1 MLKMLPSLSPSIIR
15 IVVLLCLALSCTA
28 FNTTESDDHTKVKA
42 ATPSIEDSLRGLMKT
57 ILDPSNPLAQ
67 KVLTADLSFPCSLG
81 LLRLVRGLK
90 NLEPWALRI
99 IDASGKYPTGFLHG
113 TTVDL
118 GSFDE
123 CVATVERDQHGYVK
137 TKAHYCM
144 VQIRLMTDETAV
156 KHLVQAAAIAHK
168 RVSKF
173 LSYWIDPDAPGAR
186 LGICIIDQCSEQDI
200 EAIAKTLITDS
211 LNVTVSDCVN
221 GQHPPM
227 SSTQAGIICLL
238 ACIGA
243 MMFLSSCFHFYLWL
257 RDHPADEG
265 QLVRLLTSFSVL
277 KNTKHIVNMDEK
289 SSSDMSFDFMNG
301 MRFLSIAWI
310 ILGHVFGGMTDVLSG
325 RINMMYFFDDW
336 ASTILPAG
344 FLSVDTFMFLSGF
357 LLINAVFHQKRS
369 AFFIAPIAVIRRY
382 IRVVVPVVFLILCIQ
397 LLPLA
402 IQGPNTNK
410 YYRDIHMM
418 VHTHWK
424 HFLLQVY
431 NFKHEIRSI
440 ALIHIW
446 YVSTDFQLFLVSLA
460 VILVL
465 RWSKLWCVGAFVVL
479 AILSCV
485 VCTLQIHKTEMSPFI
500 IGMTEEFSM
509 VRKVMN
515 LYYVQPFYHA
525 VCFFSGCITWL
536 LKDSFSRSH
545 FSKVVAALC
554 WIASLACGITCVFI
568 KYPWYHEKEPTGEW
582 GKLST
587 AFFDRILWSICLS
600 WITLTCSTKRGGI
613 MNSFLSWRG
622 FGPLSKL
629 TFAVYLVHMP
639 LYDLMN
645 HFCKE
650 RTYFSHFSLVTQFF
664 SVLVWSYFLGYLLY
678 ISCEAPLGHID
689 RLLFN
694 HRRQPN
700 HSIENKKIDN
710 ENAQEKR
717 HNIIL
722 MPSGGVFHKYPVDLK
737 FIGQQ

>member
-227 SSTQAGIICLL
+227 SSTQAGI
-238 ACIGA
+238 
-243 MMFLSSCFHFYLWL
+243 M
-257 RDHPADEG
+257 
-265 QLVRLLTSFSVL
+265 
-277 KNTKHIVNMDEK
+277 
-289 SSSDMSFDFMNG
+289 
-301 MRFLSIAWI
+301 
-310 ILGHVFGGMTDVLSG
+310 
-325 RINMMYFFDDW
+325 
-336 ASTILPAG
+336 
-344 FLSVDTFMFLSGF
+344 
-357 LLINAVFHQKRS
+357 
-369 AFFIAPIAVIRRY
+369 
-382 IRVVVPVVFLILCIQ
+382 VVVPVVFLILCIQ